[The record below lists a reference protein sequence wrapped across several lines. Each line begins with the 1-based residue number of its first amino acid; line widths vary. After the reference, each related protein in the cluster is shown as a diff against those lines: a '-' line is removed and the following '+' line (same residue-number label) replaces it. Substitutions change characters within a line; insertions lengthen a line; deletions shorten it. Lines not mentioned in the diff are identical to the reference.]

1 VARLLRHA
9 NAEHAQI
16 LTEMQRTGVV
26 NLLPVDG
33 IVRPKGA

>member
-1 VARLLRHA
+1 MALALETMIDFRLK
-9 NAEHAQI
+9 
-16 LTEMQRTGVV
+16 GFV